1 MSTKMPRLAKL
12 VLLFAAVAFAAAPLS
27 YAQAFQVASGKDK
40 DQLRTLNGNV
50 RNKGEQ
56 ILPGAVVYLKNTK
69 TLTVKSYIADDK
81 GEFHFHALSPNV
93 DYGVYAEYNGTR
105 SQTKTLSSFDSRP
118 VVGMDLRIDVSK

>member
-1 MSTKMPRLAKL
+1 MPRLIKL
-12 VLLFAAVAFAAAPLS
+12 VLLFAAAAFIATPVT

-56 ILPGAVVYLKNTK
+56 VLPGAVVYLKNTK

-81 GEFHFHALSPNV
+81 GEFHFHALSPNI
-93 DYGVYAEYNGTR
+93 DYEVYAEYNGTR
-105 SQTKTLSSFDSRP
+105 SQTRTLSSFDSRAM
-118 VVGMDLRIDVSK
+118 VSMDLRIDVTK